1 MLTGKWFEE
10 TKIGDAFGA
19 SLTVTETH
27 LVLAAGLTGDFN
39 PLHVDETYAR
49 GTRMGGRIL
58 HGTFTG
64 AIVSAPAGM
73 YFHGTAIAYLDQ
85 NCRSNAPVLAR
96 ARPSPRRARR
106 LRRRVREV
114 PLAGAGPLQLG
125 ARLVRHLRAR
135 QREDRAPHRRRQ
147 GHRGEGELR
156 RSFRAVEPRRELVP
170 GEGCAPRRSHA
181 PHALQRAPALGG
193 DAGRDEARRGGRALL
208 HAARAQRRRG
218 ARLARRGEARG
229 RRRLRGGPLCGH
241 RRGP

>member
-73 YFHGTAIAYLDQ
+73 YFHGTAIAYLEQ
-85 NCRSNAPVLAR
+85 NCRFKAPVRPGDTLRTTWTIEGREEKPRHGGGIVSMR
-96 ARPSPRRARR
+96 ARCENQDGVLVAEADGKMLVANRPPR
-106 LRRRVREV
+106 
-114 PLAGAGPLQLG
+114 
-125 ARLVRHLRAR
+125 
-135 QREDRAPHRRRQ
+135 
-147 GHRGEGELR
+147 
-156 RSFRAVEPRRELVP
+156 
-170 GEGCAPRRSHA
+170 
-181 PHALQRAPALGG
+181 
-193 DAGRDEARRGGRALL
+193 
-208 HAARAQRRRG
+208 
-218 ARLARRGEARG
+218 
-229 RRRLRGGPLCGH
+229 
-241 RRGP
+241 